1 MSNQDKKVNLELRK
15 SRPQTL
21 ASAFGGLMEM
31 FGARTSDAELVNNWE
46 KIVGTDISK
55 ISSVVAIKISRDKKF
70 NIVVRPVSPA
80 FALELSYKVDEIK
93 NKIDKYYGREATGKI
108 TIRK

>member
-1 MSNQDKKVNLELRK
+1 MSNQDKRVNLELRK

-21 ASAFGGLMEM
+21 AAAFGGLMEM
-31 FGARTSDAELVNNWE
+31 FGGRTSDAELVNNWA
-46 KIVGTDISK
+46 KIVGLDIAK
-55 ISSVVAIKISRDKKF
+55 ISNVVAVKLSRDKKF
-70 NIVVRPVSPA
+70 NVVVRPVSPA

-93 NKIDKYYGREATGKI
+93 SKIDKYYGRQATGKI

>member
-1 MSNQDKKVNLELRK
+1 MSNQDKKINLELRK

-31 FGARTSDAELVNNWE
+31 FGGRTSDAELVNNWE
-46 KIVGTDISK
+46 KIVGLDISK
-55 ISSVVAIKISRDKKF
+55 ISSVVAVKLSRDKKF
-70 NIVVRPVSPA
+70 NVVLRPISPA
-80 FALELSYKVDEIK
+80 FALELSYKVNEIK

>member
-31 FGARTSDAELVNNWE
+31 FGARTSDAELVNNWG
-46 KIVGTDISK
+46 KIVGLDISK
-55 ISSVVAIKISRDKKF
+55 ISSVVAVKLSRDKKF
-70 NIVVRPVSPA
+70 NVVLRPISPA

>member
-1 MSNQDKKVNLELRK
+1 MLNQDKKVNLEVRK

-21 ASAFGGLMEM
+21 AAAFGGLMEM
-31 FGARTSDAELVNNWE
+31 FGGRVGDADLANNWQ
-46 KIVGTDISK
+46 KVVGKDISE
-55 ISSVVAIKISRDKKF
+55 ISNLVAIKTTRDKKF

-80 FALELSYKVDEIK
+80 FALELSYKIDEIK
-93 NKIDKYYGREATGKI
+93 TKVNNYYGRDAVGKI

>member
-1 MSNQDKKVNLELRK
+1 MSNQDKKINLELRK

-21 ASAFGGLMEM
+21 AAAFGGLMEM
-31 FGARTSDAELVNNWE
+31 FGGRTGDADLVNNWS

-55 ISSVVAIKISRDKKF
+55 ISNVVAVKLSRDKKF
-70 NIVVRPVSPA
+70 NVVLRPISPA

-93 NKIDKYYGREATGKI
+93 TKIDKYYGREATGKI

>member
-1 MSNQDKKVNLELRK
+1 MSNQDKKVNLELRRG
-15 SRPQTL
+15 RPQTL

>member
-1 MSNQDKKVNLELRK
+1 MLNQDKKINLDTRK

-21 ASAFGGLMEM
+21 AAAFGGLMEM
-31 FGARTSDAELVNNWE
+31 FGGHVGDADLINNWK
-46 KIVGTDISK
+46 KIVGNDIAK
-55 ISSVVAIKISRDKKF
+55 ISNVVAIKLTRDKKF
-70 NIVVRPVSPA
+70 NVVVRPISPA

-93 NKIDKYYGREATGKI
+93 NKIDAYYGRDAVNKI

>member
-1 MSNQDKKVNLELRK
+1 MLNQDKKINLEVRK

-21 ASAFGGLMEM
+21 AAAFGGLMQM
-31 FGARTSDAELVNNWE
+31 FGGRTSDADLANNWE
-46 KIVGTDISK
+46 NIVGKDISK
-55 ISSVVAIKISRDKKF
+55 ISKVIAIKTTRDKKF
-70 NIVVRPVSPA
+70 NIVLKPVSSA

-93 NKIDKYYGREATGKI
+93 ALVNKYYGRDAVAKI

>member
-1 MSNQDKKVNLELRK
+1 MSNQDKKINLELRK

-21 ASAFGGLMEM
+21 AAAFGGLMEM
-31 FGARTSDAELVNNWE
+31 FGGRTGDADLVNNWA

-55 ISSVVAIKISRDKKF
+55 ISNVVAVKLSRDKKF
-70 NIVVRPVSPA
+70 NVVLRPISPA

-93 NKIDKYYGREATGKI
+93 TKIDKYYGREATGKI

>member
-31 FGARTSDAELVNNWE
+31 FGGRASDADLVNNWA
-46 KIVGTDISK
+46 KIVGGDISK
-55 ISSVVAIKISRDKKF
+55 ISSVVAVKLSRDKKF
-70 NIVVRPVSPA
+70 NIVLRPISPA

>member
-21 ASAFGGLMEM
+21 AAAFGGLMEM
-31 FGARTSDAELVNNWE
+31 FGGRTSDAELVNNWE
-46 KIVGTDISK
+46 KIVGVEISK
-55 ISSVVAIKISRDKKF
+55 ISSVVAVKLSRDKKF
-70 NIVVRPVSPA
+70 NVVLRPISPA

>member
-21 ASAFGGLMEM
+21 AAAFGGLMEM
-31 FGARTSDAELVNNWE
+31 FGGRTSDAELVNNWE
-46 KIVGTDISK
+46 KIVGVGISK
-55 ISSVVAIKISRDKKF
+55 ISSVVAIKLSRDKKF
-70 NIVVRPVSPA
+70 NVVLRPVSPA

-93 NKIDKYYGREATGKI
+93 DKIDKYYGREATGKI

>member
-1 MSNQDKKVNLELRK
+1 MSNQDKKVNLDLRK

-31 FGARTSDAELVNNWE
+31 FGVRTSDADLVNNWS
-46 KIVGTDISK
+46 KIVGDDISK
-55 ISSVVAIKISRDKKF
+55 ISTVVAIKLSRDNKF
-70 NIVVRPVSPA
+70 NIVIRPISPA
-80 FALELSYKVDEIK
+80 FALELSYKVEEIK
-93 NKIDKYYGREATGKI
+93 TKVNKYYGRVSVGKI

>member
-1 MSNQDKKVNLELRK
+1 MSNQDKKVILELRK
-15 SRPQTL
+15 SRLQTL

-31 FGARTSDAELVNNWE
+31 FGGRASDADLINNWA
-46 KIVGTDISK
+46 KIVGLDISK
-55 ISSVVAIKISRDKKF
+55 ISSVVAVKLSRDKKF
-70 NIVVRPVSPA
+70 NVVLRPISPA

>member
-1 MSNQDKKVNLELRK
+1 MLNQDKKVNLEIRK

-21 ASAFGGLMEM
+21 AAAFGGLMEM
-31 FGARTSDAELVNNWE
+31 FGKKTSDADLANNWE
-46 KIVGTDISK
+46 TIVGKDISK
-55 ISSVVAIKISRDKKF
+55 ISKVVAIKITRDKKF
-70 NIVVRPVSPA
+70 NIVIKPISPA

-93 NKIDKYYGREATGKI
+93 TKIDKYYGRDAVGKI

>member
-31 FGARTSDAELVNNWE
+31 FGGRTSDADLVNNWA
-46 KIVGTDISK
+46 KIVGQDIAK
-55 ISSVVAIKISRDKKF
+55 ISNVVAVKLSRDKKF
-70 NIVVRPVSPA
+70 NVVLRPVSPA
-80 FALELSYKVDEIK
+80 FALELSYKIDEIK
-93 NKIDKYYGREATGKI
+93 NKIDKHYGRDATGKI